1 MKRRLAEPS
10 KSETWQKFITI
21 KMVPYVHVYASM
33 YINDLLTCQISTHR
47 CPKHNRP
54 QQQDIYYVCYTRSIQ
69 VKRQSINA
77 GEV

>member
-10 KSETWQKFITI
+10 NSETSQEFISI
-21 KMVPYVHVYASM
+21 KMVPFVHVYAYM

-54 QQQDIYYVCYTRSIQ
+54 QQQDIYYVRYTRSIQ